1 MAEPPPLRDP
11 LSEFASE
18 VSGLGESNRLT
29 EPVTPIGA
37 TAARSV
43 SPATRRVWRG
53 DWFTGALLL
62 GVGLVAG
69 FGGGVALTSHYN
81 GGQDASLRSLV
92 LSRADPGLP
101 RPEVQPPTNRP
112 AADPVAPIPPATNGL
127 PPMTE
132 ADTNAPE
139 PEPLIP
145 RQTPSVAPVEAIQEG
160 SAALLYVQSSPAG
173 AEVYLDGQLVT
184 TTPFQ
189 LSEIT
194 PGQHTIRI
202 ELQGYRTWSS
212 LISVEPGARIRIAAA
227 LER

>member
-1 MAEPPPLRDP
+1 
-11 LSEFASE
+11 
-18 VSGLGESNRLT
+18 
-29 EPVTPIGA
+29 
-37 TAARSV
+37 
-43 SPATRRVWRG
+43 
-53 DWFTGALLL
+53 
-62 GVGLVAG
+62 
-69 FGGGVALTSHYN
+69 
-81 GGQDASLRSLV
+81 
-92 LSRADPGLP
+92 
-101 RPEVQPPTNRP
+101 
-112 AADPVAPIPPATNGL
+112 
-127 PPMTE
+127 MTE